1 MRQLIQRTV
10 KLKGLLQRFAEEEDA
25 VGVVEIILILVGMC
39 MRSKEK
45 IAEEIVLVR
54 YYNIL
59 FYLFFKTGMD
69 DFKRQCLIKKID
81 DGESMRMKQIQD
93 WCHCHQIPF
102 KTKFTYR
109 KDFSF
114 RVNLW
119 NLYSY
124 CRFKIERQ

>member
-1 MRQLIQRTV
+1 
-10 KLKGLLQRFAEEEDA
+10 
-25 VGVVEIILILVGMC
+25 

-45 IAEEIVLVR
+45 IAEEIVLIR
-54 YYNIL
+54 YYNVL

-102 KTKFTYR
+102 KTKFTYK

>member
-1 MRQLIQRTV
+1 
-10 KLKGLLQRFAEEEDA
+10 
-25 VGVVEIILILVGMC
+25 

-69 DFKRQCLIKKID
+69 DFKRQ
-81 DGESMRMKQIQD
+81 D
-93 WCHCHQIPF
+93 WCHCYQIPF

>member
-1 MRQLIQRTV
+1 
-10 KLKGLLQRFAEEEDA
+10 
-25 VGVVEIILILVGMC
+25 

-54 YYNIL
+54 YYNVL

-93 WCHCHQIPF
+93 WCHCHQICTIF
-102 KTKFTYR
+102 YREKFFGSCVYV
-109 KDFSF
+109 KGWNFQCDF
-114 RVNLW
+114 
-119 NLYSY
+119 
-124 CRFKIERQ
+124 

>member
-1 MRQLIQRTV
+1 
-10 KLKGLLQRFAEEEDA
+10 
-25 VGVVEIILILVGMC
+25 

-45 IAEEIVLVR
+45 IAEEIVLIR
-54 YYNIL
+54 YYNVL

-102 KTKFTYR
+102 KTKFGICIHIVGLRLSDSKLDY
-109 KDFSF
+109 
-114 RVNLW
+114 VA
-119 NLYSY
+119 
-124 CRFKIERQ
+124 

>member
-1 MRQLIQRTV
+1 
-10 KLKGLLQRFAEEEDA
+10 
-25 VGVVEIILILVGMC
+25 

-45 IAEEIVLVR
+45 IAEEIVLIR
-54 YYNIL
+54 YYNVL
-59 FYLFFKTGMD
+59 FYLF
-69 DFKRQCLIKKID
+69 LIKKID

-124 CRFKIERQ
+124 CRFKIERQKYKFYNVP

>member
-1 MRQLIQRTV
+1 
-10 KLKGLLQRFAEEEDA
+10 
-25 VGVVEIILILVGMC
+25 

-54 YYNIL
+54 YYNVL

-81 DGESMRMKQIQD
+81 DGESMRMKQIQ
-93 WCHCHQIPF
+93 F
-102 KTKFTYR
+102 KTQFTYR

>member
-1 MRQLIQRTV
+1 
-10 KLKGLLQRFAEEEDA
+10 
-25 VGVVEIILILVGMC
+25 

-45 IAEEIVLVR
+45 IAEEIVLIR
-54 YYNIL
+54 YYNVL

-102 KTKFTYR
+102 
-109 KDFSF
+109 